1 MSRYLWNYNG
11 LSNSM
16 KIFLTCI
23 DILFLIYFFI
33 LWIRFIRKVL
43 KPFYDLFKLR
53 MYSFNFI
60 HYFDF
65 WNIWLILVNVVF
77 WNIVFWFPPIIE
89 LPTKSIDDF
98 NTYQLL
104 AIRTTTF
111 SIVISITSITILFRW
126 IMYLAKW
133 YPAFVGLFS
142 TIKIALSDLISLS
155 ITLFI
160 SMLGFMFTAE
170 IILNCYYLNYQ
181 NFIQTISHSIF
192 ILNEKEQF
200 NTHSFMIGYKNL
212 FRIYYLVFLFVFGFI
227 LFKLFA
233 SVIIVRW
240 LYLRSSI
247 YLDNQV
253 KSEIMNRK

>member
-16 KIFLTCI
+16 KIFLACI
-23 DILFLIYFFI
+23 DIIFLLYFFI
-33 LWIRFIRKVL
+33 LWIRFIRKVS
-43 KPFYDLFKLR
+43 KPFYELFKLR

-65 WNIWLILVNVVF
+65 WNIWLILVNIIF
-77 WNIVFWFPPIIE
+77 WNIVFWFPPMIV
-89 LPTKSIDDF
+89 LPTKNIDDF

-104 AIRTTTF
+104 ADRTTKF
-111 SIVISITSITILFRW
+111 SIVISISSITILFRW

-142 TIKIALSDLISLS
+142 TIKIALSDLISIS
-155 ITLFI
+155 ITLLI

-170 IILNCYYLNYQ
+170 IILNCYYSNYQ
-181 NFIQTISHSIF
+181 SFIQTMSHSIF
-192 ILNEKEQF
+192 ILNEKEKL
-200 NTHSFMIGYKNL
+200 NTDTYLIGYKN
-212 FRIYYLVFLFVFGFI
+212 FYRIYYLVFLFVFGFI
-227 LFKLFA
+227 LLKLFA

-247 YLDNQV
+247 YLDNHI
-253 KSEIMNRK
+253 KSEIINRK